1 MKNFII
7 ILTYSYDMFPFI
19 KKTMKIILSIL
30 ILSLFFSRLSAQPV
44 PAGDENIPHLVT
56 FGPKAGTSWGDDDFS
71 QTFFFLIP
79 KKFNEPVYIRVFDP
93 DIGGLND
100 EINGVWDTKMTYSV
114 YGGKECYSN
123 KDAQETQPQG
133 NYKSGNL
140 LATKTFASHPN
151 YDNGWYSF
159 GPFNPSEGEFVSKY
173 DGYVFKVICDGI
185 AGDDGNL
192 YRYYLSTSPDQNKP
206 VEGANAFAYEYTFRM
221 HDDPR
226 EVSHIYPFVDDR
238 TITVKVTNFD
248 WDDDG
253 IIRIVS
259 VARHGQ
265 MTKVSGEDL
274 WAEDEFK
281 IFEEEK
287 NTSLDI
293 QFIKRKNPP
302 VRNNNVVV
310 NVRNQYG
317 ELLPFYVIPIGG
329 VPKPKPEIAV
339 KKTPAK

>member
-1 MKNFII
+1 MAV
-7 ILTYSYDMFPFI
+7 
-19 KKTMKIILSIL
+19 
-30 ILSLFFSRLSAQPV
+30 SLKAQPV
-44 PAGDENIPHLVT
+44 PAGDENIPYLMT

-79 KKFNEPVYIRVFDP
+79 KSFSQPVYIRVFDP
-93 DIGGLND
+93 EIGGSVD
-100 EINGVWDTKMTYSV
+100 ELDGVFDTKMLYSI
-114 YGGKECYSN
+114 YGGKECYTN
-123 KDAQETQPQG
+123 KDAQETQPVG

-140 LATKTFASHPN
+140 LASKTFGEQPA
-151 YDNGWYSF
+151 YEQKWYTF
-159 GPFNPSEGEFVSKY
+159 GPFNPSEGEYVQKF

-192 YRYYLSTSPDQNKP
+192 YRYYLSTSADENKP

-221 HDDPR
+221 YDNPA

-238 TITVKVTNFD
+238 TISVKLSNFD

-253 IIRIVS
+253 FIRIVS
-259 VARHGQ
+259 VARKGQ
-265 MTKVSGEDL
+265 LCQVSGEDN
-274 WAEDEFK
+274 WENREFTT
-281 IFEEEK
+281 FPEEK

-293 QFIKRKNPP
+293 QFIKQKTVP

-317 ELLPFYVIPIGG
+317 ELLPFFVIPIGG
-329 VPKPKPEIAV
+329 VPKYKYSVQAEKV
-339 KKTPAK
+339 KK